1 MPTRQATVSQP
12 GGLRLLNS
20 DRVCCR
26 LQPLAKANASMLS
39 IRTRTLAVKLAIL
52 PLAGVLFT
60 VLASTGS
67 QTAPQAV
74 TTVEMKDMTWE
85 DVRAVVAGGA
95 TTVIVPT
102 GGIEQNGPHMVLA
115 KHDYIVS
122 HAAKRIAAELG
133 RTVVAPVLSYVPE
146 GDVEPATGNMRFPG
160 TLGVSEAVFA
170 GMLEG
175 IATSLK
181 SAGFKLICFIGDH
194 GQSQPAQKAV
204 AAKLSALWEKA
215 GVRVVQ
221 VDAYYDD
228 ASQTQRLKALGET
241 DKSIGFHAGL
251 VDTAELLAVHPAGV
265 DLARDKPRGFFKDT
279 GASGQPSKATP
290 ELGRWLIEMR
300 IKAAV
305 QQIKPLMP

>member
-1 MPTRQATVSQP
+1 
-12 GGLRLLNS
+12 
-20 DRVCCR
+20 
-26 LQPLAKANASMLS
+26 MLS
-39 IRTRTLAVKLAIL
+39 IRALPLALKLAVL
-52 PLAGVLFT
+52 PLAGILIA

-67 QTAPQAV
+67 ETAPRAV

-85 DVRAVVAGGA
+85 DVRGVIAGGA

-115 KHDYIVS
+115 KHDHIVG
-122 HAAKRIAAELG
+122 HAAKRIASELG

-146 GDVEPATGNMRFPG
+146 GDYEPATGNMRFPG
-160 TLGVSEAVFA
+160 TLGVPEAAFA

-175 IATSLK
+175 IAQSLK

-204 AAKLSALWEKA
+204 AAKLTAQWASS
-215 GVRVVQ
+215 GVRVVH

-228 ASQTQRLKALGET
+228 ASQTQRLKAMGET

-265 DLARDKPRGFFKDT
+265 DLSRDKPRGFLQDT

-290 ELGRWLIEMR
+290 ELGRWLIDMR
-300 IKAAV
+300 IKAAA
-305 QQIKPLMP
+305 QQIKALMP